1 MYQLTTSIRQPMYS
15 KCLLNYLRMQVERQM
30 NLVYGGGSGGL
41 MGLVSKAVYEGGR
54 HVLG

>member
-1 MYQLTTSIRQPMYS
+1 MPV
-15 KCLLNYLRMQVERQM
+15 LLLVLPQVERQI

>member
-1 MYQLTTSIRQPMYS
+1 MYS